1 MADGTWQPTE
11 AVCHPDPL
19 VEIVRWQICEAE
31 LLQAIGRARGIR
43 RAVTVYLMTDV
54 ALIVPITE
62 TAYFDALMPTRQDV
76 AMARGLLFTS
86 GKEATKAYP
95 DLWETAD
102 AFRNEKDR
110 IHRRANPY
118 NISTIGE
125 CPPVKL
131 AFQPTGAR
139 QKYREI
145 FVRPDLVPGIK
156 PWLEGRLKITVA
168 NIRPPQTPETEAI
181 TAISHPRT

>member
-1 MADGTWQPTE
+1 
-11 AVCHPDPL
+11 
-19 VEIVRWQICEAE
+19 
-31 LLQAIGRARGIR
+31 
-43 RAVTVYLMTDV
+43 
-54 ALIVPITE
+54 
-62 TAYFDALMPTRQDV
+62 
-76 AMARGLLFTS
+76 MARGVLFTT
-86 GKEATKAYP
+86 GTEATKAYP

-102 AFRNEKDR
+102 AFRNEKDRR

-156 PWLEGRLKITVA
+156 PWLEERLDTAVA
-168 NIRPPQTPETEAI
+168 NIRPPPPPQ
-181 TAISHPRT
+181 